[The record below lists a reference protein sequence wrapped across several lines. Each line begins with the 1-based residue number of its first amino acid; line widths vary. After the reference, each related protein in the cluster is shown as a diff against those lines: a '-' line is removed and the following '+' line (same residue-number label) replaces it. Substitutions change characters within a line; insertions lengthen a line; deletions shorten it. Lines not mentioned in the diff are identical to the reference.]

1 MASITWDDKNKN
13 NLDGVHN
20 KWRDEDANQVKTVI
34 NSKLDAPPSGKRVVV
49 RCGDYNATTVQ
60 FPSSGGTGIAGAVEL
75 GNKWRIVTG
84 SVDVGNYPLFCDVEA
99 LVDAPGQTPSN
110 WRVYY

>member
-1 MASITWDDKNKN
+1 MPSITYPDKDKSNV
-13 NLDGVHN
+13 DGIHN
-20 KWRDEDANQVKTVI
+20 RWTDANANEVKNVV
-34 NSKLDAPPSGKRVVV
+34 NSKLDAPPAGKRPVV
-49 RCGDYNATTVQ
+49 RCGDYDATTVQ

-75 GNKWRIVTG
+75 GNKWRIITG
-84 SVDVGNYPLFCDVEA
+84 SVDVGIYPIFCDVEA